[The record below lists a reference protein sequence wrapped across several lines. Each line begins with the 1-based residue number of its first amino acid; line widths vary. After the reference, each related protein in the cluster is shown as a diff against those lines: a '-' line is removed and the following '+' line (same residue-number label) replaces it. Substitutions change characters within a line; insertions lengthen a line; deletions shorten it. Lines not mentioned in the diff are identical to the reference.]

1 MGSFSVAWSCPTSFV
16 PVALHVYGPASIL
29 PAMAKSNRAS
39 QKPHNR
45 RGSPEAIEKRR
56 VARLFND
63 ILGGRVAHK
72 QDGRTEKRRQRLIR
86 ELESGKVRG
95 SRELK
100 PLDVLVRVHELLNLG
115 EPLSSIRKIAKV
127 RKAAA
132 SPEEMV
138 EVVSRLHRAY
148 AFRPECY
155 RFVGV
160 ADDVLQ
166 SAGVLSSEPPTRG
179 RARKRAA

>member
-1 MGSFSVAWSCPTSFV
+1 
-16 PVALHVYGPASIL
+16 
-29 PAMAKSNRAS
+29 MAKLNRTS
-39 QKPHNR
+39 QKAQNR

-63 ILGGRVAHK
+63 ILGGRGSGRHK

-95 SRELK
+95 SREMK
-100 PLDVLVRVHELLNLG
+100 PLDVLVRVNELLKLG
-115 EPLSSIRKIAKV
+115 ESLSSIRKIAKV
-127 RKAAA
+127 RKTAV

-138 EVVSRLHRAY
+138 DVVTRLHKAY
-148 AFRPECY
+148 AFRHECY

-160 ADDVLQ
+160 ADDVLR
-166 SAGVLSSEPPTRG
+166 SAGVLSAETPP
-179 RARKRAA
+179 RARTRRRAA

>member
-1 MGSFSVAWSCPTSFV
+1 
-16 PVALHVYGPASIL
+16 
-29 PAMAKSNRAS
+29 MAKTGKAAA
-39 QKPHNR
+39 KPQNR

-63 ILGGRVAHK
+63 ILGGRGNGAHK
-72 QDGRTEKRRQRLIR
+72 RDGRTEKRRQRLMR

-100 PLDVLVRVHELLNLG
+100 PLDVLQRVNELMTLG

-127 RKAAA
+127 RKATVPPD
-132 SPEEMV
+132 SMV
-138 EVVSRLHRAY
+138 EVVTRLHKAYGFRA
-148 AFRPECY
+148 ECY

-160 ADDVLQ
+160 GDDVLR
-166 SAGVLSSEPPTRG
+166 SAGVLGSEAPRRG
-179 RARKRAA
+179 GGVRKRAA

>member
-1 MGSFSVAWSCPTSFV
+1 
-16 PVALHVYGPASIL
+16 
-29 PAMAKSNRAS
+29 MAKSSRART
-39 QKPHNR
+39 PHQPQNR

-63 ILGGRVAHK
+63 ILGGRGAGAHR
-72 QDGRTEKRRQRLIR
+72 QDGRTEKRRRRIIH
-86 ELESGKVRG
+86 ELETGKIRG
-95 SRELK
+95 SRDLK
-100 PLDVLVRVHELLNLG
+100 PLDVLVRVHELLTLG

-138 EVVSRLHRAY
+138 EVVMRLHKAY

-160 ADDVLQ
+160 GDDVLR
-166 SAGVLSSEPPTRG
+166 SAGVLTAETPGPGARG
-179 RARKRAA
+179 RARRRAA